1 MSIQQRRQRGSQSKK
16 LKAKAQEVLSEKKF
30 EEIEED
36 MKSKSKDMT
45 TAIQHPKQNNL
56 AVALGMDL
64 PEEVD
69 TAIFNSFIEECYEI
83 AEEEYAKFND
93 PSKRGPKVKWELDEI
108 RDIIRK
114 ILYYMSRGRTKTEL
128 ALALGTIPQYL
139 YKLTQKNRWINM
151 AITTGQEIGFAYWL
165 QMGALNCFNK
175 NFNSRMYEFQM
186 NLRYPQFM
194 PKGGVGTLG
203 GPSIINNITMTQ
215 NSDEVEKQALSV
227 RERLKTL
234 NDGAI
239 EALWESL
246 EDDEDEVIDV
256 MEASNA

>member
-1 MSIQQRRQRGSQSKK
+1 MSIQQRRRRGSQSKK
-16 LKAKAQEVLSEKKF
+16 LKAKAQAALSEKKF
-30 EEIEED
+30 EKIEED
-36 MKSKSKDMT
+36 MKGSTKGTD
-45 TAIQHPKQNNL
+45 AALIHPKQTSL

-69 TAIFNSFIEECYEI
+69 TQIFNSFIEECYEL
-83 AEEEYAKFND
+83 AEEDYAKYND
-93 PSKRGPKVKWELDEI
+93 PSKRGPKVKWELDEV

-194 PKGGVGTLG
+194 PKPGSGTLG
-203 GPSIINNITMTQ
+203 GPMMVNNITMTQ
-215 NSDEVEKQALSV
+215 NNDDAEKQAISV

-234 NDGAI
+234 NDGAL
-239 EALWESL
+239 EALWQSL
-246 EDDEDEVIDV
+246 EDEEDDDIIDV
-256 MEASNA
+256 MGG